1 MTDPTQ
7 TSSKSAI
14 SAGVLAAGIVASMMM
29 GMWEMVLEAI
39 LSDGTG
45 FWSPL
50 IFIGATVERG
60 LQVRQDLGA
69 TVPFDFTGV
78 VLGLMGHMMNSMI
91 FGVMFALVFAT
102 RVPSL
107 VGKMMAG
114 MIYGTVI
121 FIVMWW
127 IILPWIDPVMKDLN
141 GFVFFL
147 AHLMWGGSL
156 AFVVRA
162 TNK

>member
-1 MTDPTQ
+1 MTDTSQ

-14 SAGVLAAGIVASMMM
+14 SAGVLAAGIVASMIM
-29 GMWEMVLEAI
+29 GMWEMILEAI

-50 IFIGATVERG
+50 VYIGATVERG
-60 LQVRQDLGA
+60 LQDLQGLEG

-78 VLGLMGHMMNSMI
+78 VLGLIGHMMNSMI
-91 FGVMFALVFAT
+91 FGVMFAFVFAT

-107 VGKMMAG
+107 GGKLVAG
-114 MIYGTVI
+114 MAYGTIIYV
-121 FIVMWW
+121 VMWW
-127 IILPWIDPVMKDLN
+127 VILPWIDPVMNDLN

-147 AHLMWGGSL
+147 AHLMWGASL
-156 AFVVRA
+156 ALIVRA
-162 TNK
+162 VNS